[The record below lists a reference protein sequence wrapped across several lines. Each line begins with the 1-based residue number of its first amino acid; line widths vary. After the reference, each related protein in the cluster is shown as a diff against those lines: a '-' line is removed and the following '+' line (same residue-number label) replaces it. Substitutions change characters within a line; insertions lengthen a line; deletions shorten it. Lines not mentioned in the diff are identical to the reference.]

1 MAHDNEVQN
10 KRRWYVY
17 QIEDVPCMK
26 SYIGSTT
33 KPTDRWRNHKSSCNI
48 GPADK
53 SGLAKH
59 FQSKGGCPNDEGT
72 EKSTL
77 DFTLLDYMDVT
88 DEELSEAGH
97 KKGLCS
103 KLKDLED
110 RWILKMGTFYG
121 EGALNSRDE
130 IQSKTRYNWGGNS
143 PYSL

>member
-1 MAHDNEVQN
+1 M
-10 KRRWYVY
+10 
-17 QIEDVPCMK
+17 
-26 SYIGSTT
+26 
-33 KPTDRWRNHKSSCNI
+33 SSCNI

-121 EGALNSRDE
+121 EGALNSRNE